1 MRKLDDFLDESY
13 DSTDE
18 IMNFHNEED
27 EINLDETVAF
37 HQEEIGHGR
46 IMEEN
51 NISPQVNNEIK
62 EDKSESTEENN
73 QNVSEIVEE
82 DEDEESVDFESEY
95 AGAITRNLDNLES
108 LYELYDKEGR
118 PIQARMAGSLEL
130 DVLDIASIKVPNR
143 ARYDMRDITTLED
156 SITNFSLVK
165 PIHVVPFGDGD
176 EYILLDGY
184 RRLTALANMGETE
197 VIALI
202 DGTINPFAVRAFEL
216 ICNNSKDYTF
226 SEKFKAGKFLS
237 EQQEGF
243 SHEAIESI
251 VGLKPGE
258 YLHMLFVE
266 SQKNLF
272 PDIYE
277 KTLLGKMTA
286 EQAEKKIHKELD
298 KADEELDK
306 EALGEE
312 LTGDGLNPETGREG
326 EDPYDSQTKEER
338 KPLDKVMRRT
348 VETRDGGF
356 CQSCGYGKGYHDLTS
371 VMKIHHIVPVE
382 LFGPDRRDNLITLCP
397 TCHDQVHA
405 YDEGSHRPEEDLL
418 QIKPEL
424 RNPIVLG
431 NMIQELRDR
440 AAEHDNHPI
449 DGMEYYGESPYQA
462 YLDSSF
468 RTSFLEDVQDNP
480 AQTNRGKVQKVYNR
494 RERQPLKNTSKDR

>member
-1 MRKLDDFLDESY
+1 MLNDLEQLLEDDDLMAIDFTDDSEDTEDYSY
-13 DSTDE
+13 SFSQEVVGTSKV
-18 IMNFHNEED
+18 IED
-27 EINLDETVAF
+27 EVG
-37 HQEEIGHGR
+37 IG
-46 IMEEN
+46 IDSSVDKDIDN
-51 NISPQVNNEIK
+51 NIDN
-62 EDKSESTEENN
+62 D
-73 QNVSEIVEE
+73 VEE
-82 DEDEESVDFESEY
+82 SADNDVEDEVMDFKEAYE
-95 AGAITRNLDNLES
+95 GAISRDLDTLES
-108 LYELYDKEGR
+108 LYELYDKDGR
-118 PIQARMAGSLEL
+118 PIQARMAGSL
-130 DVLDIASIKVPNR
+130 DLDIVEITKIKVPSR
-143 ARYDMRDITTLED
+143 ARHDLRDNTLLED
-156 SITNFSLVK
+156 SISNFGLVS
-165 PIHVVPFGDGD
+165 PVHVVPFGDGD
-176 EYILLDGY
+176 EYILLNGY
-184 RRLTALANMGETE
+184 RRLTALANMGETS

-202 DGTINPFAVRAFEL
+202 DGTVNPYAVRAFEL
-216 ICNNSKDYTF
+216 IANNTKDYTF

-258 YLHMLFVE
+258 YLHMIFVE
-266 SQKNLF
+266 SQKELF

-298 KADEELDK
+298 KAEEELDK

-312 LTGDGLNPETGREG
+312 LVGGEGMSGDLGEQREN

-338 KPLDKVMRRT
+338 KPLDRVIRRT

-356 CQSCGYGKGYHDLTS
+356 CQSCGYGKGYTDLTS

-405 YDEGSHRPEEDLL
+405 YDEGSHRPEENLL

-424 RNPIVLG
+424 RNPIILG

-440 AAEHDNHPI
+440 AGENNDKPV
-449 DGMEYYGESPYQA
+449 DGMEYYGDSPYQA
-462 YLDSSF
+462 YLGSAYRSSF
-468 RTSFLEDVQDNP
+468 MVDEEDNS
-480 AQTNRGKVQKVYNR
+480 AQTNRGGVHKVYNR
-494 RERQPLKNTSKDR
+494 RERRPLKNTNKDR